1 MRAVGEPVGTD
12 PLPVAGELLD
22 ADSNTLHTYQAS
34 DFNEAIGF
42 SGTNSLAAGAYYI
55 KVTGTTDMSTA
66 VYTIMVVEDPYRD
79 RLTDRCSGDIV
90 GLSDPLSGCQWHL
103 RNVGQLGDSTGH
115 DLNVTSVW
123 DDYTGEGI
131 RVAIVD
137 DGMDFEHEDLTDNVD
152 ATPTTHS
159 LKARPFGIST
169 PGTAHRF
176 PESSPPGTTPS
187 EYEESP
193 REPPSTVTTC
203 CPVKKR
209 T

>member
-22 ADSNTLHTYQAS
+22 ADSSTLHTYEAS
-34 DFNEAIGF
+34 DFNDAIGF
-42 SGTNSLAAGAYYI
+42 SGTNSLAAGSYYI
-55 KVTGTTDMSTA
+55 KVTGTTDVSTA
-66 VYTIMVVEDPYRD
+66 VYTIMAVEDPYRD
-79 RLTDRCSGDIV
+79 RLTTRCSGDIV

-131 RVAIVD
+131 TVAIVD

-152 ATPTTHS
+152 ADSNYSFVDGETVQGPVPLAWHIGFRNHRRPGQHRRSTRSRPTSHN
-159 LKARPFGIST
+159 LQLQPLVR
-169 PGTAHRF
+169 
-176 PESSPPGTTPS
+176 
-187 EYEESP
+187 
-193 REPPSTVTTC
+193 
-203 CPVKKR
+203 
-209 T
+209 